1 MAQTQPDYVFAQF
14 DWLRAKFYTSIHP
27 VSKNLSTTKN

>member
-1 MAQTQPDYVFAQF
+1 MTQTQHGYVFAQF

-27 VSKNLSTTKN
+27 VSKNLGTTKN